1 MSKKAEPRLC
11 DPASWLLL
19 ATGRVLAAFVLLDMS
34 VCVPKFF
41 GSARSTSYQ
50 RILGRRVYSGSIS
63 GNDFH
68 ATCIGLEN
76 SDWLLENGSLSHHTW
91 PRRPSILLRRIL
103 PLMLTR
109 GLKAWMD
116 KGYTKNAAPLCASLC
131 LACSAGSY
139 SVGRKEVA
147 VLMVFW
153 DCL

>member
-1 MSKKAEPRLC
+1 MSKK
-11 DPASWLLL
+11 

-34 VCVPKFF
+34 VSLYASQNSLAVRDQPLTKEFWD
-41 GSARSTSYQ
+41 A
-50 RILGRRVYSGSIS
+50 GSIS

-76 SDWLLENGSLSHHTW
+76 SDWLSENGSLSHHIW